1 MRDPLPL
8 PPALRGSSFTVK
20 SGLEHGATIGRLRR
34 ADLDQPFWG
43 VRTTAGGAATLGGL
57 AEALLA
63 RRPDAVLSH
72 TSAAQ
77 LWGIPLP
84 LRFDPVRPLH
94 ISVNRPTRAPAG
106 ADVAGHQT
114 ALNPGDTT
122 THQGVPVT
130 TLERTW
136 CDIAPLLTDE
146 DLVSVGDNI
155 LWYQRDHPANSD
167 SLATAIARHPS
178 SRRRSRLARV
188 AMFLTD
194 RADSDPE
201 SRFRWRFDRAGLPS
215 AEANLEIFGSDGGT
229 IAKCD
234 LAFEEFRVAFDYEGD
249 HHRTDKRQW
258 RKDLQRVPRLQD
270 LNWHHIRGSAQD
282 LADSRELITR
292 LRRVLRER
300 GWRG

>member
-1 MRDPLPL
+1 
-8 PPALRGSSFTVK
+8 
-20 SGLEHGATIGRLRR
+20 
-34 ADLDQPFWG
+34 
-43 VRTTAGGAATLGGL
+43 
-57 AEALLA
+57 
-63 RRPDAVLSH
+63 
-72 TSAAQ
+72 
-77 LWGIPLP
+77 
-84 LRFDPVRPLH
+84 
-94 ISVNRPTRAPAG
+94 
-106 ADVAGHQT
+106 
-114 ALNPGDTT
+114 
-122 THQGVPVT
+122 
-130 TLERTW
+130 
-136 CDIAPLLTDE
+136 
-146 DLVSVGDNI
+146 
-155 LWYQRDHPANSD
+155 
-167 SLATAIARHPS
+167 
-178 SRRRSRLARV
+178 
-188 AMFLTD
+188 MFLTD